1 MKENHVNN
9 VKEQDK
15 LKGLP
20 KVAEPVMVGEKKEEP
35 QRNLKNYFDL
45 IREK

>member
-1 MKENHVNN
+1 VNN

-20 KVAEPVMVGEKKEEP
+20 KVVQLVVAGEKKGEP

-45 IREK
+45 IR